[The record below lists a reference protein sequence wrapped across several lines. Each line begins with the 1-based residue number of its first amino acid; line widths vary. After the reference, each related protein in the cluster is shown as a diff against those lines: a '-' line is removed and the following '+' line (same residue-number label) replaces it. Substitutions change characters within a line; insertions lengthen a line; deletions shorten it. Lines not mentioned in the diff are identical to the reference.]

1 MAADFTS
8 LTKSL
13 YDLHKAEEPGL
24 YKGSPL
30 AALVVENFD
39 EEQIWQQLELQN
51 NAVLK
56 HFNSAVEGALLDETL
71 TLLVGHEEETSNEEE
86 EEDEMDNENLEEEEE
101 EEGEVDAIKPKLSK
115 KMASGFENE
124 SEDYTD
130 QDSDLDF
137 DVDALEKRE
146 NQKKCVGRKESKT
159 KIVPSEVD
167 DKFFKLSEMESFLDD
182 MDKREGKEDGDEEDV
197 NYFQDLP
204 SDDDNQNFDQI
215 FAAKKQKKTTVCIS
229 FFKQVYH
236 VLLLKNVEFIIVF
249 VSRPRAPGISSTKT
263 TLTLWIVNQQKP
275 MLSQMLRMT
284 TWVTTWLKNRK
295 LMKRMRKRRI
305 LMCMCA

>member
-8 LTKSL
+8 LTKTL
-13 YDLHKAEEPGL
+13 YDLHKAEEPGH

-30 AALVVENFD
+30 SELVVENFD
-39 EEQIWQQLELQN
+39 EEQIWQELELQN

-56 HFNSAVEGALLDETL
+56 HFNSAIEGALLDETL
-71 TLLVGHEEETSNEEE
+71 TLFKEHEEETSNEEE
-86 EEDEMDNENLEEEEE
+86 GGMDDENLEEEKEE
-101 EEGEVDAIKPKLSK
+101 REDIIKSKSSK
-115 KMASGFENE
+115 KTASGIENE

-146 NQKKCVGRKESKT
+146 NQKKCIGQKESKT

-182 MDKREGKEDGDEEDV
+182 MDKREGKEDGNEDDV
-197 NYFQDLP
+197 DYFQDLP

-215 FAAKKQKKTTVCIS
+215 FAAKKTKKTTVCILY
-229 FFKQVYH
+229 F
-236 VLLLKNVEFIIVF
+236 
-249 VSRPRAPGISSTKT
+249 
-263 TLTLWIVNQQKP
+263 
-275 MLSQMLRMT
+275 
-284 TWVTTWLKNRK
+284 
-295 LMKRMRKRRI
+295 
-305 LMCMCA
+305 

>member
-8 LTKSL
+8 LTKTL
-13 YDLHKAEEPGL
+13 YDLHKAEEPGH

-30 AALVVENFD
+30 AELVVENFD
-39 EEQIWQQLELQN
+39 EEQIWQELELQN

-56 HFNSAVEGALLDETL
+56 HFSSAIEGALLDETL
-71 TLLVGHEEETSNEEE
+71 TLLIEHEEETSNEER
-86 EEDEMDNENLEEEEE
+86 EMDDKNLEEEGG
-101 EEGEVDAIKPKLSK
+101 GEDMIKPRSSEKT
-115 KMASGFENE
+115 ASGFENE

-146 NQKKCVGRKESKT
+146 NQKKCIGRKESKT

-182 MDKREGKEDGDEEDV
+182 MDKHEGKEEGNEDDV
-197 NYFQDLP
+197 DYFQDLP

-215 FAAKKQKKTTVCIS
+215 FAAKKQKKTTVCI
-229 FFKQVYH
+229 FYF
-236 VLLLKNVEFIIVF
+236 
-249 VSRPRAPGISSTKT
+249 
-263 TLTLWIVNQQKP
+263 
-275 MLSQMLRMT
+275 LSKFTMS
-284 TWVTTWLKNRK
+284 
-295 LMKRMRKRRI
+295 
-305 LMCMCA
+305 

>member
-8 LTKSL
+8 LTKTL
-13 YDLHKAEEPGL
+13 YDLHKAEEPGH

-30 AALVVENFD
+30 SELVVENFD
-39 EEQIWQQLELQN
+39 EEQIWQELELQN

-56 HFNSAVEGALLDETL
+56 HFNSAIERALLDETL
-71 TLLVGHEEETSNEEE
+71 TLGIEHEEETSNEEE
-86 EEDEMDNENLEEEEE
+86 GEMDDENLEEEEE
-101 EEGEVDAIKPKLSK
+101 GEDMIKSKSSK
-115 KMASGFENE
+115 KTASGFENE

-146 NQKKCVGRKESKT
+146 NQKKCIGRKETKT

-182 MDKREGKEDGDEEDV
+182 MDKREGKEDGNEGDV
-197 NYFQDLP
+197 DYFQDLP

-215 FAAKKQKKTTVCIS
+215 FAAKKQKKTTVCILY
-229 FFKQVYH
+229 F
-236 VLLLKNVEFIIVF
+236 
-249 VSRPRAPGISSTKT
+249 
-263 TLTLWIVNQQKP
+263 
-275 MLSQMLRMT
+275 LSKFAMS
-284 TWVTTWLKNRK
+284 
-295 LMKRMRKRRI
+295 
-305 LMCMCA
+305 